1 MNSTPPSVEALLD
14 VHAFNAALR
23 EVEEGWTSSAESFV
37 LRARALGG
45 LGRFDEA
52 ITELEK
58 VVAATNLSPLVRAD
72 ALVRAQGY
80 RARVSNDTTAMLR
93 DLGRALEMIGEGG
106 IGNDWTPAKERAP
119 EVASVAGRAHL
130 ESATLFAR
138 KRAKK
143 LADEALERARTT
155 IGETADLHARTAA
168 VALHFDGRLEARAAY
183 EKVRAAG
190 GEHVAHLG
198 LARVALL
205 LGDFAA
211 CHALIDD
218 FAWGDDELDHR
229 QLQVDVLGAEQRWGD
244 VAGVLGEMIAVSPY
258 ADARLSYELDRALAL
273 YRAGERGTCETALAA
288 LIANAR
294 DGRDGRVAEARR
306 SLALLRRTDGPH
318 ASARLKAF
326 PTVAQLRNHCGPAS
340 CELYLRFLG
349 LEAKQDV
356 IGKEIMFAG
365 SGTSFLRMRGML
377 ERAGLHVLRIEAEL
391 PRLRTLIDLGIPVIL
406 EETYS
411 QSGHA
416 AVAIGYD
423 DLREVL
429 VVQDPMTH
437 AVRYTPYGELAEI
450 QDMANAGGLIA
461 IAPGDSARLAAL
473 ERAQI
478 SECRYMVLID
488 KAFEALEA
496 GDLDTAERLSGQ
508 SIEIRR
514 DYELAWWCRFSV
526 AMRRLD
532 KEPTAEHRLA
542 AHLIVNEAIAI
553 WPDDDWTRALA
564 GRLALSEDRVD
575 EALAAFERACDA
587 DRWDPGNWFGLA
599 QCAFRQRDYGRVH
612 YATGRAL
619 ELNPSHQDATE
630 LGAYASLL
638 TGDVGTAA
646 VLNDCA
652 LAVAPDNSFN
662 HLVRGDILAARS
674 DYSGA
679 LASYHRAIEL
689 DADRAAQTY
698 WKRAEFLRK
707 LGRFTDLSALFL
719 AGPPDVEPSVLLA
732 HRAQALLDGQQPAE
746 AAQAAR
752 DLEAMDGKAAL
763 GAAMLSTAHLDL
775 GQSSEADAAAERTL
789 AIDITYGRAQAT
801 KGILAASR
809 DDERGALL
817 HLGLALALNPGDAER
832 SFHFASALEK
842 FGHVEEVPRHFDT
855 AIRGGGLGE
864 ERLLQ
869 AAGGLGR
876 ARSFRAAL
884 DLLDEIAGNP
894 ERRREA
900 LRVKARVLTEMLWA
914 PGAAAE
920 ASRALAN
927 LDADDAFALTT
938 AGAERFDGSIEGE
951 GPGEAL
957 LRQGR
962 EKLGED
968 HPYPRRLLARRLIGR
983 GRAQEALVLLP
994 EPDVSDYQDTD
1005 LRVDALTFLERFDD
1019 AEQVVAAFERRMAG
1033 EGEEPRPIAPLR
1045 FTVAE
1050 ARGDFETALA
1060 LAKAAGQDAGED
1072 AGDAHLDDWELSQ
1085 FRCLMSLGRVDEAVN
1100 FGSLQGGDSGSL
1112 GRLAHQALLAGSLD
1126 AARPLAELAL
1136 RLDPAEAYAIHVL
1149 GREAELRGDAAAAR
1163 EYYEKTGAVDP
1174 GWHAWLEELARLA
1187 IAEGRFQDALVHAD
1201 KAVAEGG
1208 HTCSF
1213 AVAVRAQA
1221 RLVNGDL
1228 DGARA
1233 DALRA
1238 WGLGSASDRDRV
1250 SLDVWGLCRQ
1260 LRGEVERGSALWDRF
1275 LGDPRAAGPLDRARI
1290 GHLREALARGGAR

>member
-1 MNSTPPSVEALLD
+1 MNSTPPSVEALLHA
-14 VHAFNAALR
+14 HAFNAALR
-23 EVEEGWTSSAESFV
+23 EVEANWTSSAESFV

-58 VVAATNLSPLVRAD
+58 VVAASNLSPLVRAD
-72 ALVRAQGY
+72 ALVRAQSY

-106 IGNDWTPAKERAP
+106 IGNDWVPQTERDA
-119 EVASVAGRAHL
+119 EVADVAGRAHL
-130 ESATLFAR
+130 ESATLYAR

-155 IGETADLHARTAA
+155 IGETPELHAKTAA

-183 EKVRAAG
+183 ERASATG

-211 CHALIDD
+211 CHALLDD
-218 FAWGDDELDHR
+218 FGWGDDELDHR
-229 QLQVDVLGAEQRWGD
+229 QLLVDVLGAEQRWSD
-244 VAGVLGEMIAVSPY
+244 VARVLGEMVTVSPY
-258 ADARLSYELDRALAL
+258 ADAALSYRLERALAL
-273 YRAGERGTCETALAA
+273 YRAGERATCETELAA
-288 LIANAR
+288 LIATAR

-306 SLALLRRTDGPH
+306 TLSLMKRTDGPH

-326 PTVAQLRNHCGPAS
+326 PTIAQLRNHCGPAS

-461 IAPGDSARLAAL
+461 IAPGDAPRLAAL

-478 SECRYMVLID
+478 SECRYMVLVD

-553 WPDDDWTRALA
+553 WPEDDWTRALA

-575 EALAAFERACDA
+575 EALAAFDRACDA
-587 DRWDPGNWFGLA
+587 DRWDPSNWFGLA
-599 QCAFRQRDYGRVH
+599 QCAFRQRDYGRVRH
-612 YATGRAL
+612 ATERAL

-638 TGDVGTAA
+638 TGDAGTAA

-652 LAVAPDNSFN
+652 LAVAPDNSWN

-674 DYSGA
+674 DYAGA
-679 LASYHRAIEL
+679 LSSYHRAIEL
-689 DADRAAQTY
+689 DADRAGQTY
-698 WKRAEFLRK
+698 WKRTEFLRK

-719 AGPPDVEPSVLLA
+719 AGTPDAEPSVLLA
-732 HRAQALLDGQQPAE
+732 HRAQALLDGQQHTE
-746 AAQAAR
+746 AAQVAR
-752 DLEAMDGKAAL
+752 ELEAMDGKAAL
-763 GAAMLSTAHLDL
+763 GAAMLSTAHLEL
-775 GQSSEADAAAERTL
+775 GQAAEADAAAERAL
-789 AIDITYGRAQAT
+789 AIDTTYGRAHAT
-801 KGILAASR
+801 KAILAASR
-809 DDERGALL
+809 DEERAALL
-817 HLGLALALNPGDAER
+817 HLGLALALNPGDPER

-842 FGHVEEVPRHFDT
+842 FGHLEEAPRHFDA

-876 ARSFRAAL
+876 ASSFRAAL
-884 DLLDEIAGNP
+884 DLLDEVAANP

-900 LRVKARVLTEMLWA
+900 LRVKARVLTELLWA

-920 ASRALAN
+920 ACRALAR
-927 LDADDAFALTT
+927 LDGGDGFAMTT
-938 AGAERFDGSIEGE
+938 AGAEQFDAAIDGE
-951 GPGEAL
+951 GPGETL
-957 LRQGR
+957 LREAR
-962 EKLGED
+962 TKLGD
-968 HPYPRRLLARRLIGR
+968 GHPYPRRLLARRLLGR
-983 GRAQEALVLLP
+983 GRAEDALALLP
-994 EPDVSDYQDTD
+994 EAGDSDYQDTD
-1005 LRVDALTFLERFDD
+1005 LRVDALTFLERWDE
-1019 AEQVVAAFERRMAG
+1019 AEQVIAAFERRMAA
-1033 EGEEPRPIAPLR
+1033 EGEEPAPIAPLR

-1050 ARGDFETALA
+1050 GRGDFEAALA

-1085 FRCLMSLGRVDEAVN
+1085 FRCLMSLGRVEEAVK
-1100 FGSLQGGDSGSL
+1100 FGSLQGGDSSSL
-1112 GRLAHQALLAGSLD
+1112 GRLAHQALLAGSLE

-1136 RLDPAEAYAIHVL
+1136 RLDPSEAYAIHVL
-1149 GREAELRGDAAAAR
+1149 GREAELRGDALAAR
-1163 EYYEKTGAVDP
+1163 EHYEKTGAVDP
-1174 GWHAWLEELARLA
+1174 DWHAWLEELARLA
-1187 IAEGRFQDALVHAD
+1187 IAEGRFGDALEHAD
-1201 KAVAEGG
+1201 KAVAQGG

-1221 RLVNGDL
+1221 RLVNGDY
-1228 DGARA
+1228 DGAKA

-1238 WGLGSASDRDRV
+1238 WSLGSPSDRDRV

-1260 LRGEVERGSALWDRF
+1260 LRGEAERGRALWDRY

-1290 GHLREALARGGAR
+1290 EHLRAALAKGLA